1 MKESSKA
8 TQRRLADAT
17 FPWRE
22 IFKGHCLDVGAGND
36 GLQWPGCD
44 VTHFDQPD
52 GSSDDLTQFFATA
65 SFDVIH
71 GSQVCE
77 HFADPVRA
85 IKSWLTV
92 LKPGGHIV
100 ATVPDFVRYEKM
112 NWPSKFNHG
121 HVSTWSL
128 DFPAS
133 PAPIH
138 CKLPEWLAQFPVK
151 VLRCALVDT
160 NFDYS
165 KPASLDQTFRF
176 EDYCECFVEF
186 VVSKL

>member
-1 MKESSKA
+1 MRETSKA
-8 TQRRLADAT
+8 MRRRMADMT

-22 IFKGHCLDVGAGND
+22 IFKGRVLDVGAGDD

-44 VTHFDQPD
+44 VTHFDLPD
-52 GSSDDLTQFFATA
+52 GSSDDLTQFFAPN

-77 HFADPVRA
+77 HFANPVRA
-85 IKSWLTV
+85 LHSWLTV
-92 LKPGGHIV
+92 LKPGGYIV
-100 ATVPDFVRYEKM
+100 ASTPDYVRYEKM
-112 NWPSKFNHG
+112 RWPSVFNHG

-138 CKLPEWLAQFPVK
+138 CKLPEWLEQFSVK

-165 KPASLDQTFRF
+165 KPASVDQTYRY
-176 EDYCECFVEF
+176 EDGVECFVEL
-186 VVSKL
+186 VIQKL